1 MNKLFR
7 LVSWLVLL
15 AMILSACS
23 PAATAV
29 APTQAPAGNNP
40 QPTNTQAAAA
50 NNPQPTNTTAAKP
63 TGTQAAQASGGITV
77 APGGQFPVVNQKI
90 TLKALILPDPNV
102 SDYVNNEFTKWLE
115 EKTNIHLDITLAP
128 QTATDAD
135 AKLNAMFA
143 SGDLPD
149 IIIGWGNMDLAR
161 ELALGQ
167 QGLIVPINDYI
178 DKYGVETQRIFQE
191 MPSVKNAVSEADGK
205 IYSVPDVNECYH
217 CTHAQKMWV
226 YKPWLDKLGLK
237 MPETTDEFEQMLIA
251 FKTKDPNGNGK
262 KDEIPLSGVVSWH
275 GSLADY
281 LMNPFV
287 YYQTVS
293 SPSGFYLDNGV
304 VKAPFTEDGW
314 KQGLQYIHK
323 LYSEGLIDPQ
333 AFTNTEDQAKALGEN
348 PVPILGAMSAG
359 HEGIFDEINGKSGRW
374 LEYIPIPPLKGPGG
388 LRQNPTTTNVTGP
401 GRFLITKANKYPEA
415 SFRLED
421 LLMSWEGTTREYYG
435 IPGKDWDYVK
445 AGENLKS
452 IGGGQAKYKQLTF
465 FTAPQNES
473 WGQTAPEYR
482 PASYRESQADT
493 PDQPY
498 EGRLFRW
505 SKENYAPYDV
515 DKTIPPLVIMPDQAT
530 KMGDLST
537 TITNIV
543 NESFAGFV
551 NGQKDIDKDWDAY
564 VKSLNDAGLNDL
576 IKMYQDAYN
585 AKYKK

>member
-15 AMILSACS
+15 GMILSACS
-23 PAATAV
+23 PAATTV
-29 APTQAPAGNNP
+29 APTQASAATAA
-40 QPTNTQAAAA
+40 PTQVSAA
-50 NNPQPTNTTAAKP
+50 NTPLPTNTTEAKP
-63 TGTQAAQASGGITV
+63 AATKASELTI
-77 APGGQFPVVNQKI
+77 APGGQFPIVNQKI
-90 TLKALILPDPNV
+90 TLKVLLMPEANTT
-102 SDYVNNEFTKWLE
+102 DYVNNEFTKWLE

-128 QTATDAD
+128 QDQTEAD
-135 AKLNAMFA
+135 QKLNAIFA
-143 SGDLPD
+143 TGDLPD
-149 IIIGWGNMDLAR
+149 IILGWGNMTLDREEALA
-161 ELALGQ
+161 Q

-178 DKYGVETQRIFQE
+178 DKYGVETQRIFTE
-191 MPSVKNAVSEADGK
+191 MPSAKNAVAVNDGK

-237 MPETTDEFEQMLIA
+237 VPTTTDEFEQMLIA

-262 KDEIPLSGVVSWH
+262 ADEIPLSGVVSWH

-293 SPSGFYLDNGV
+293 SPSGYYLDNGV
-304 VKAPFTEDGW
+304 IKAPYVEDGW
-314 KQGLQYIHK
+314 KQGLKYLNK

-348 PVPILGAMSAG
+348 PVPILGAMPSG
-359 HEGIFDEINGKSGRW
+359 HEGIFDEVNGKSGRW
-374 LEYIPIPPLKGPGG
+374 LEYIPIPPLKGPTGIQ
-388 LRQNPTTTNVTGP
+388 QNPTTTNVTGP

-415 SFRLED
+415 SFRLSD

-435 IPGKDWDYVK
+435 VPGVDWDYVK
-445 AGENLKS
+445 PGENLTA
-452 IGGGQAKYKQLTF
+452 IGGGAAKYKELVIHTTPHAQ
-465 FTAPQNES
+465 S

-493 PDQPY
+493 KDQPY
-498 EGRLFRW
+498 EGMLFRW
-505 SKENYAPYDV
+505 SKDNYAPYDV
-515 DKTIPPLVIMPDQAT
+515 DKTIPPLVITPDLAT

-537 TITNIV
+537 TITNLV

-551 NGQKDIDKDWDAY
+551 NGQKNIDKDWDAY

>member
-1 MNKLFR
+1 
-7 LVSWLVLL
+7 
-15 AMILSACS
+15 
-23 PAATAV
+23 
-29 APTQAPAGNNP
+29 
-40 QPTNTQAAAA
+40 
-50 NNPQPTNTTAAKP
+50 
-63 TGTQAAQASGGITV
+63 
-77 APGGQFPVVNQKI
+77 
-90 TLKALILPDPNV
+90 LILPDPNIT
-102 SDYVNNEFTKWLE
+102 DYADNEFTKWLE
-115 EKTNIHLDITLAP
+115 EKTNIHLDITVAP
-128 QTATDAD
+128 QDQTEAD
-135 AKLNAMFA
+135 QKLNAIFA

-149 IIIGWGNMDLAR
+149 IIIGWGNMTLDR
-161 ELALGQ
+161 QLALAQ

-178 DKYGVETQRIFQE
+178 DKYGVETQRVFKE
-191 MPSVKNAVSEADGK
+191 MPSAKNAVTEADGK

-237 MPETTDEFEQMLIA
+237 APGTTDEFEQMLMA

-262 KDEIPLSGVVSWH
+262 QDEIPLSGVVSWH
-275 GSLADY
+275 GSLADF
-281 LMNPFV
+281 LMNPFL

-293 SPSGFYLDNGV
+293 SPPGYYLDNGV
-304 VKAPFTEDGW
+304 IKAPFVEDGW
-314 KQGLQYIHK
+314 KEGLKYLNK

-333 AFTNTEDQAKALGEN
+333 AFVNTEDQAKALGEN
-348 PVPILGAMSAG
+348 PDVAILGAMSAG
-359 HEGIFDEINGKSGRW
+359 HEGIFDEVNGKSGRW
-374 LEYIPIPPLKGPGG
+374 KEYIPIPPLKGPSG
-388 LRQNPTTTNVTGP
+388 LRQNPTTANVTGP

-415 SFRLED
+415 SFRLAD

-435 IPGKDWDYVK
+435 VPGVDWDYVK
-445 AGENLKS
+445 EGEKLTS
-452 IGGGQAKYKQLTF
+452 IGGGPAKYKELVFHT
-465 FTAPQNES
+465 TPHHES

-498 EGRLFRW
+498 EGMLFRW

-543 NESFAGFV
+543 NESFAAFV
-551 NGQKDIDKDWDAY
+551 NGQKDIGKDWDAY